1 VAATDDFE
9 PHARQRFVRA
19 RVLARRGDFDQADE
33 LLREAAALIEPTD
46 YVIVHLAVAFA
57 RAEVDRLA
65 GRTEAER
72 KVLETALPIAEKKRN
87 LVAVDR
93 MRARLAEI
101 S

>member
-1 VAATDDFE
+1 V
-9 PHARQRFVRA
+9 
-19 RVLARRGDFDQADE
+19 
-33 LLREAAALIEPTD
+33 AAALIEPTD
-46 YVIVHLAVAFA
+46 YMILRLDVAFA

-72 KVLETALPIAEKKRN
+72 TVLETALPIAEKKRN